1 MIVLSAKVDI
11 KIKFTNGFGN
21 IFLQNGKI
29 QIKSINISYAR
40 VMRDDFY
47 IISSDS
53 AKSNTSFSTFFNA
66 TSGHRKRFYKN
77 KVQFFEQLFDYRL
90 LLN

>member
-1 MIVLSAKVDI
+1 
-11 KIKFTNGFGN
+11 
-21 IFLQNGKI
+21 
-29 QIKSINISYAR
+29 
-40 VMRDDFY
+40 MRDDFY

-77 KVQFFEQLFDYRL
+77 KVQFFEQLFDDRL